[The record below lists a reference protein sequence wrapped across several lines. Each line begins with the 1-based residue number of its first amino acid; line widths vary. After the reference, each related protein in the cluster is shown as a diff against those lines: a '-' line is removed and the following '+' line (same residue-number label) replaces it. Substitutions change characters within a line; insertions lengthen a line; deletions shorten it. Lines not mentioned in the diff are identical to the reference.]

1 MAHRMKR
8 LSALLLALGL
18 LMPGTAH
25 AAAQTGAQ
33 LYAMCTA
40 NMGGNGNPLLAAEC
54 MGYIVG
60 VADTFD
66 CVQKNHGFTWNASSK
81 VSQPGLVAVVLQWID
96 AHPDARS
103 EEAHKVIGAALQDRY
118 PCK

>member
-1 MAHRMKR
+1 MAQRMKL
-8 LSALLLALGL
+8 LSALPLALGL
-18 LMPGTAH
+18 LLPGTAH

-54 MGYIVG
+54 MGYIIG

-66 CVQKNHGFTWNASSK
+66 CVEKNHGFTWNARSK
-81 VSQPGLVAVVLQWID
+81 INQPELVTVVLQWID
-96 AHPDARS
+96 AHKESRS
-103 EEAHKVIGAALQDRY
+103 EEAHKVIGAALQNQY